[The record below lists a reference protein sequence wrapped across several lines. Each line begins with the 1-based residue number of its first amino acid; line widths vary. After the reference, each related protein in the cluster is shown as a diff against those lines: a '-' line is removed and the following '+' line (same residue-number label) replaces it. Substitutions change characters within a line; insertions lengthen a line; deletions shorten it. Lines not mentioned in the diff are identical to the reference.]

1 MMKSSILVSTLML
14 SIALLAMPM
23 ETNAANLEQSSQNEI
38 FDNPFIVTG
47 FNPQTNILTEYV
59 SALRTSPGRTDECK
73 FVFSGK
79 SERKNSLP
87 VSIKNAVNTS
97 LNGNAELTEITKAR
111 VLSDGKQNKIIIPP
125 AALPGD
131 CDWILSFVS
140 GEKVTQKEDEFS
152 LLIDGGVI
160 GDWLAVYII
169 QSKRAYFHQSPKE
182 SDAGKRFL
190 IAGDLIY
197 VYEEKKDW
205 YYVKF
210 KGRKKT
216 SGWIKKSDT
225 IQFAH

>member
-1 MMKSSILVSTLML
+1 MTIFQKTSVLLISLAAL
-14 SIALLAMPM
+14 SLPM
-23 ETNAANLEQSSQNEI
+23 TNAANLEQSSQNEI

-47 FNPQTNILTEYV
+47 FNPQTNMLTGYV

-73 FVFSGK
+73 FVFSGR

-97 LNGNAELTEITKAR
+97 VNGNAELTEITKGR
-111 VLSDGKQNKIIIPP
+111 VASDGKQKKIIIHH

-131 CDWILSFVS
+131 CDWILSFIG
-140 GEKVTQKEDEFS
+140 GEKVIQNGEGFS
-152 LLIDGGVI
+152 ILIDGGII
-160 GDWLAVYII
+160 GDWLAVYVIR
-169 QSKRAYFHQSPKE
+169 SKRAYFHQSPKE
-182 SDAGKRFL
+182 SSSGKSFL

-197 VYEEKKDW
+197 VYDEKKDW

-225 IQFAH
+225 VQFAH